1 MNETLT
7 QAVLYLGRG
16 GIIESSNI
24 TCSLF
29 TIYCSFFLLFSFL
42 FLKPH
47 RLLRG
52 RRLDSLDDLVLELL
66 GLGGTGPA
74 VDYLAVTADQELLK
88 VPLDPLKTKQT
99 RLLLLQPL
107 IQRVRIV
114 AVDVDLG
121 HDGERRLL
129 LQRAKVLNLLV
140 AAGLLAAELVAGEAD
155 DGEVV
160 GVLLLEG
167 LVDGLEVLVLVGE
180 AALGRRVDDQDDL
193 ALVVGQRD
201 FGVGGCKKQGH
212 SLAGKVPCSTGC
224 KQIDRN
230 LAQ

>member
-1 MNETLT
+1 MPREEVSLNRQILH
-7 QAVLYLGRG
+7 ARYLQSIR
-16 GIIESSNI
+16 
-24 TCSLF
+24 
-29 TIYCSFFLLFSFL
+29 SFLLLFSFL
-42 FLKPH
+42 FLKTH
-47 RLLRG
+47 QLLRG
-52 RRLDSLDDLVLELL
+52 RRLDGLNDLVLELL
-66 GLGGTGPA
+66 GLGGAGPA
-74 VDYLAVTADQELLK
+74 IDDLAVTADQELLK

-201 FGVGGCKKQGH
+201 FGVGGCKKKEH
-212 SLAGKVPCSTGC
+212 SLAGKKFTGC